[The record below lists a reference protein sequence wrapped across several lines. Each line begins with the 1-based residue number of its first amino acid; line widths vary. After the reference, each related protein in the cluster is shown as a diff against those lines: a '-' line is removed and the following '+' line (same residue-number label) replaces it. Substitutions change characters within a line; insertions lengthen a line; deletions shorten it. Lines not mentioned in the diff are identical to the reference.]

1 MSPYALT
8 VLCLCFAILAQ
19 TLATLAAL
27 RATLRPPYRRAWLA
41 LTIAS
46 SLLALHH
53 GFTLELTSS
62 TGLYDLPRAALAA
75 IISTLLTLGIIG
87 LGRDTGQA

>member
-1 MSPYALT
+1 MSAYALT
-8 VLCLCFAILAQ
+8 VFCLSFAIVVQ
-19 TLATLAAL
+19 TIATLAAL
-27 RATLRPPYRRAWLA
+27 RVALRPPYRRAWLA

-75 IISTLLTLGIIG
+75 IVSTLLALGIVG
-87 LGRDTGQA
+87 LSREAGPR

>member
-8 VLCLCFAILAQ
+8 VLCLCFAIVAQ

-62 TGLYDLPRAALAA
+62 TGLYDLPRAVLGA
-75 IISTLLTLGIIG
+75 IVSTLLALGIVG
-87 LGRDTGQA
+87 LGRETGQG

>member
-75 IISTLLTLGIIG
+75 IV
-87 LGRDTGQA
+87 

>member
-8 VLCLCFAILAQ
+8 VLCLCFAIVAQ

-27 RATLRPPYRRAWLA
+27 RITLRPPYRRAWLA

-62 TGLYDLPRAALAA
+62 TGLYDLLRAALAA
-75 IISTLLTLGIIG
+75 IVSTLLALGIVG
-87 LGRDTGQA
+87 LSREAGPR

>member
-53 GFTLELTSS
+53 GFALELTSS
-62 TGLYDLPRAALAA
+62 TGLYDLPGAALAT
-75 IISTLLTLGIIG
+75 IISILLALGLVG
-87 LGRDTGQA
+87 LGSDTGQA

>member
-8 VLCLCFAILAQ
+8 VLCLCFAIVAQ
-19 TLATLAAL
+19 TLSTLAAL

-53 GFTLELTSS
+53 GFTLELTSA

-75 IISTLLTLGIIG
+75 IVSTLLALGLVG
-87 LGRDTGQA
+87 LDREIKQR

>member
-8 VLCLCFAILAQ
+8 VLCLCFAIVAQ

-53 GFTLELTSS
+53 GFTLELASS
-62 TGLYDLPRAALAA
+62 TGLYDLPGAALAT
-75 IISTLLTLGIIG
+75 IISILLALGLIG